1 MNWLFEKTV
10 VISGAS
16 SGLGREMCYIL
27 AQKYH
32 CKIVGLAR
40 NVEKLHET
48 QEKVKSLS
56 GEFVAYPMDV
66 SKEQNWCDFKD
77 FVIKNKIN
85 IDILIN
91 CAGTM
96 PPFERFSSTT
106 SELYERVFATNFFS
120 ATYATRI
127 LLPLLMKS
135 KTPAVINISS
145 AASLGI
151 IPGTAVYSASKA
163 ALRSFSEIL
172 HSELKGKVYVATIM
186 PGFAKTN
193 LFSSKDNS
201 RDTICVQD
209 KSFVDKISM
218 SADKMARKIVKA
230 MRKRKARVI
239 LGFDAKLLNFAYKLT
254 PQHSGNL
261 MGKIMR
267 KTKLKSFETVFDNNK
282 TDNLENKNV
291 LENKSDNKKDNIEC
305 KDK

>member
-40 NVEKLHET
+40 NIEKLNET
-48 QEKVKSLS
+48 QEKVKELG
-56 GEFVAYPMDV
+56 GEFVVYPMDV
-66 SKEQNWCDFKD
+66 SKEQNWFDFKD
-77 FVIKNKIN
+77 YLIKNKID

-96 PPFERFSSTT
+96 PPFERFSNTT
-106 SELYERVFATNFFS
+106 SEVFERVFATNFFS
-120 ATYATRI
+120 ATYATRE
-127 LLPLLMKS
+127 LLPLLIKS
-135 KTPAVINISS
+135 KTPAVVNISS

-151 IPGTAVYSASKA
+151 ILGTSAYSASKS

-172 HSELKGKVYVATIM
+172 HSELKGKVYVASVM

-209 KSFVDKISM
+209 KSVVDKISM
-218 SADKMARKIVKA
+218 PADKMARKIIKA
-230 MRKRKARVI
+230 MRKKRARVI

-261 MGKIMR
+261 VGRIMK
-267 KTKLKSFETVFDNNK
+267 KTKLKSFETVFDSGIDKADSKN
-282 TDNLENKNV
+282 TTENK
-291 LENKSDNKKDNIEC
+291 I
-305 KDK
+305 DK